1 MYPFNNS
8 TSKTR
13 VAFFP
18 LTGRTSM
25 KLLVVCL
32 VAASVAVALSVRVD
46 SKDSKAA
53 ITVQAAGRGG
63 QGLNLRD
70 GREMRVEYRG
80 DQFSSEALQS
90 GAARARAVASVD
102 LDDNGTPDL
111 VAGYASNGGGIV
123 TIQRGNNDAFA
134 PTDDSIFPRIQA
146 GYNPDSLSSI
156 AEIYQVP
163 EPADFVLAGDFN
175 QDAVKDV
182 LVAARGGGAYLLA
195 GDGAGGFA
203 ELQKIA
209 LPGAVTAVA
218 AAEFGMSDG
227 KADLAVGI
235 SGTDGPSLLVFP
247 SVEGGLSAPVSFP
260 LKGEATAIQ
269 FGNLD
274 RDPFLDIAVA
284 AGSEIEI
291 IHGWGLKNFA
301 DVQSRV
307 ERIDVPNTLRGL
319 ALGNFIWDRD
329 GRTKA
334 PAVN

>member
-1 MYPFNNS
+1 MYPVKNPAREARLGTFSS
-8 TSKTR
+8 TPW
-13 VAFFP
+13 AAI
-18 LTGRTSM
+18 
-25 KLLVVCL
+25 KLLLVCL
-32 VAASVAVALSVRVD
+32 ITASVPYALYVRVD
-46 SKDSKAA
+46 SKAS
-53 ITVQAAGRGG
+53 QAAVTVHAAGHGG
-63 QGLNLRD
+63 QALNLRD

-123 TIQRGNNDAFA
+123 TNQRGNTEAFA

-163 EPADFVLAGDFN
+163 EPADFVVTGDFN

-227 KADLAVGI
+227 KADLAVG
-235 SGTDGPSLLVFP
+235 
-247 SVEGGLSAPVSFP
+247 
-260 LKGEATAIQ
+260 
-269 FGNLD
+269 
-274 RDPFLDIAVA
+274 
-284 AGSEIEI
+284 
-291 IHGWGLKNFA
+291 
-301 DVQSRV
+301 
-307 ERIDVPNTLRGL
+307 
-319 ALGNFIWDRD
+319 
-329 GRTKA
+329 
-334 PAVN
+334 